1 MKQIFIF
8 IMYMALSMELYA
20 GDSNSADNAT
30 VPSLTGNKWKL
41 LGIVDVK
48 TGELKALK
56 SYTVDGKDC
65 EKCYTVTFKEDGTF
79 TGFSTTN
86 ELYGNYLIN
95 YSTHDFKI
103 SGLGGTKMGELGD
116 GQIYDVIL
124 RTVQSFNLVE
134 NELKLYYNN
143 KNNYLSF
150 SEQDT
155 TVLPPCELKTAFL
168 GVFATEAIILKK
180 APAGDFVAPY
190 IVLSSV
196 YEGKIDLIQQ
206 LQKTRIIRRICNFPQ
221 YALNWDVPEKGLS
234 VILKGKSYIYD
245 GFEPHSADEIHYD
258 LELLTIKKKQ
268 P

>member
-8 IMYMALSMELYA
+8 IISMTLSMGLYA
-20 GDSNSADNAT
+20 GDGNTVNNVT
-30 VPSLTGNKWKL
+30 VPSLIGNKWKL
-41 LGIVDVK
+41 LGIVDAK
-48 TGELKALK
+48 TNLLKVLK

-86 ELYGNYLIN
+86 ELYGNYRIN

-103 SGLGGTKMGELGD
+103 SGIGERNVGELGD
-116 GQIYDVIL
+116 GDLYCNAL
-124 RTVQSFNLVE
+124 STVQSCDLVE

-168 GVFATEAIILKK
+168 GVFAMEAIILKK